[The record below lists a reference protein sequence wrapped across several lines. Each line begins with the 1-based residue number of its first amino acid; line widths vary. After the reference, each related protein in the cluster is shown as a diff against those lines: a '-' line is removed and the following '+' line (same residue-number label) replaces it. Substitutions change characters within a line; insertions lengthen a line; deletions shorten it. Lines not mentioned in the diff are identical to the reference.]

1 MEGERPERGE
11 IKHFQNFRITFTFLF
26 LLGIIY
32 GQYSAIKQMNLII
45 DVTRPGITL
54 DQYAYQSSI
63 HESDYQCANNT
74 INLIVQNDIH
84 M

>member
-11 IKHFQNFRITFTFLF
+11 IKHFQNFLISF
-26 LLGIIY
+26 LLGITTY